1 MISKSY
7 KFWIIFFVII
17 NFLLLIWSLGYLKF
31 LEKKFTAQENIVVIE
46 PNNVFK
52 KTLPPKDESF
62 PNEKSKLWG
71 AFEDKF
77 SKEEIL
83 QINLEVENFSENKNK

>member
-17 NFLLLIWSLGYLKF
+17 NFLLLTWSLGYFKF
-31 LEKKFTAQENIVVIE
+31 LEKKFTAQDNVLVIE

-71 AFEDKF
+71 AFEDKL
-77 SKEEIL
+77 SK
-83 QINLEVENFSENKNK
+83 